1 MKYNLDKFYKS
12 GRQTTIDKYFGG
24 KEYSTPDF
32 NERVLNLWKNDIN
45 VRKQQII
52 WGVIIP
58 SIISLAI
65 GALYLILGIL
75 W

>member
-24 KEYSTPDF
+24 KEYSIPDF

-52 WGVIIP
+52 
-58 SIISLAI
+58 
-65 GALYLILGIL
+65 
-75 W
+75 

>member
-1 MKYNLDKFYKS
+1 MKYNLDKFYKG
-12 GRQTTIDKYFGG
+12 GRQTIIDKYFGG
-24 KEYSTPDF
+24 KEYSTSDF

-52 WGVIIP
+52 WGVVIP
-58 SIISLAI
+58 SIISLTT
-65 GALYLILGIL
+65 GFLFLILGIL